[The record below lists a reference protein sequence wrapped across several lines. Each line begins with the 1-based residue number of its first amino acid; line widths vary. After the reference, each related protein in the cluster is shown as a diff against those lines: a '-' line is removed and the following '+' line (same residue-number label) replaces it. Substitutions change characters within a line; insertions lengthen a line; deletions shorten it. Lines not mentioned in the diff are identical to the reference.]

1 MDLRELAL
9 NWYSLLTTVNAAIGE
24 PLLSLSNSISVP
36 IVAALLL
43 GLLGATSPCQ
53 VSTNAGALA
62 FVSRRLDTPR
72 TPMLSLLGFVLG
84 KMLIYTLVGTA
95 VMLAGRELATGT
107 IPIIVV
113 ARKALGPLMLV
124 IGLFLL
130 GVLRLNVSIGHG
142 LSSWLQERATGGGTR
157 GSFLLGMAFALA
169 FCPTLFLL
177 FFGLTIPMA
186 LRSPFGVLYPPAFAL
201 GTTLPLIGLTALIGM
216 GIGNGAG
223 RFQGLRRVN
232 RILGRG
238 AGVVLL
244 LAGLNDIFIYWFL

>member
-1 MDLRELAL
+1 
-9 NWYSLLTTVNAAIGE
+9 
-24 PLLSLSNSISVP
+24 
-36 IVAALLL
+36 
-43 GLLGATSPCQ
+43 
-53 VSTNAGALA
+53 
-62 FVSRRLDTPR
+62 
-72 TPMLSLLGFVLG
+72 
-84 KMLIYTLVGTA
+84 
-95 VMLAGRELATGT
+95 MLAGRELATGT